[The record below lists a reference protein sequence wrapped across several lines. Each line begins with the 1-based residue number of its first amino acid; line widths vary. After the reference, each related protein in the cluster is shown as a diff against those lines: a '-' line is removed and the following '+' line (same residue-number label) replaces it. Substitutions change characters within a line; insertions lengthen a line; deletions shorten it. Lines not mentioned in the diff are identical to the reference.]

1 MPKSLRN
8 PSPFGMEWEKLGMFR
23 NARALI
29 INDPGTWRRD
39 GNHTTT
45 ISSPVSRTSE
55 TVVNQRSL
63 FYPEAELCMA
73 LPSFIFHLPIVQ
85 CSKIHLVSL
94 LIQEDGSMIEFRK
107 FSEFPRGTLYDI
119 LADAYSFDERNRQI
133 WDTNWKETDDFFT
146 TTRRLPTNT
155 ACLPAW
161 TGSRSVL

>member
-1 MPKSLRN
+1 MDA
-8 PSPFGMEWEKLGMFR
+8 F
-23 NARALI
+23 RALQVLFPAHLRPLL
-29 INDPGTWRRD
+29 ING
-39 GNHTTT
+39 
-45 ISSPVSRTSE
+45 
-55 TVVNQRSL
+55 L
-63 FYPEAELCMA
+63 FFYPEAELCMA

-107 FSEFPRGTLYDI
+107 FSEFPRGTLYDT